1 MRPLGLAAA
10 AIAACNLALAAAPT
24 ADSQV
29 VLLRGSA
36 SVEKLRSLDA
46 CIARARELAKG
57 DSQTPGT
64 VIYKCQTGKRQVIA
78 AYVSNPPA
86 AAADTIR
93 HGTTFVLR
101 GTGFGAKPQAQP
113 VMFDDFEKGSGN
125 VEGQKGVIGSWGRGD
140 WSRGVTYDTTQ
151 PLEGAKVA
159 RHSFGSGNYNASLYV
174 DRTSTVVYADF
185 WMRVVPRKNF
195 TRNFK
200 AWRFYGANDS
210 SVANEVVMCDS
221 PGWAGMETGG
231 GAWVQ
236 RARTTGQWE
245 HYRIVMKSGAGGVFS
260 QHRDGIADVDNPVQG
275 AGTALGIRIGHYW
288 ALDGDENCK
297 PNPGADVYTDLVY
310 IDTSLARVYLADADE
325 LGKARHTAIQIPLEW
340 SDTEVSVAANTQGFK
355 PGATA
360 YVLLIDAANRQ
371 RAAMKVTVRG

>member
-1 MRPLGLAAA
+1 MRPLGLAAT
-10 AIAACNLALAAAPT
+10 AIVVCDLALAAAP
-24 ADSQV
+24 ARDSV

-36 SVEKLRSLDA
+36 SVETLRSLDA
-46 CIARARELAKG
+46 CIARARELAKAG
-57 DSQTPGT
+57 SQTPGT

-78 AYVSNPPA
+78 AYVSNPPQDP
-86 AAADTIR
+86 ADTIR
-93 HGTTFVLR
+93 HGATFVIR
-101 GTGFGAKPQAQP
+101 GSGFGAKPQPQP
-113 VMFDDFEKGSGN
+113 VMFDDFENGNGSI
-125 VEGQKGVIGSWGRGD
+125 EGQKGVVGTWGSGD

-151 PLEGAKVA
+151 PLQGAKVA
-159 RHSFGSGNYNASLYV
+159 RHSFGSGVYNASLYV

-236 RARTTGQWE
+236 RARVANQWE
-245 HYRIVMKSGAGGVFS
+245 HYRIAMKSGAGGIFS

-275 AGTALGIRIGHYW
+275 AGTVLGVRIGHYW

-297 PNPGADVYTDLVY
+297 ANPGADVYTDLVY
-310 IDTSLARVYLADADE
+310 VDTTLARVYLADADV
-325 LGKARHTAIQIPLEW
+325 LAKARHTAIQIPIAW
-340 SDTEVSVAANTQGFK
+340 SDTQVSVAANTHGFK

-360 YVLLIDAANRQ
+360 YVLVIDATNRQ